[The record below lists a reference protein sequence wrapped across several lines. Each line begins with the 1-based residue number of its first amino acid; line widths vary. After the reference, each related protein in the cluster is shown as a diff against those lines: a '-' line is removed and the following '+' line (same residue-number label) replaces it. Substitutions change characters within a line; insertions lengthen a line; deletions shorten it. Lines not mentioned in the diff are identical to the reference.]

1 MFPQAPS
8 LDQVG
13 VFARSIEDL
22 ALVTQVMSGD
32 DGLDTGSSR
41 RSPQQLLEI
50 CRSEPPLQPK
60 FCFVKT
66 PWWDRVDP
74 QAREVYQDFVESNDS
89 IVWAELPAVVEEAVR
104 WHACINEAE
113 LLFSLQRELRQH
125 PDGLSKALKD
135 RLEQARS
142 VTTIDYLL
150 AKDRIP
156 HVAAAFDEYFDYFD
170 AILTPAALGTAP
182 QGLETT
188 GDPIMQT
195 VWTMAHLPCLNLPL
209 FRLDNGLPL
218 GVQAI
223 GKAQDDA
230 RLLRSARW
238 LVNSIATES

>member
-1 MFPQAPS
+1 M
-8 LDQVG
+8 
-13 VFARSIEDL
+13 
-22 ALVTQVMSGD
+22 
-32 DGLDTGSSR
+32 
-41 RSPQQLLEI
+41 
-50 CRSEPPLQPK
+50 
-60 FCFVKT
+60 
-66 PWWDRVDP
+66 
-74 QAREVYQDFVESNDS
+74 
-89 IVWAELPAVVEEAVR
+89 
-104 WHACINEAE
+104 
-113 LLFSLQRELRQH
+113 QRELRQH
-125 PDGLSKALKD
+125 PDGLSRALKD

-182 QGLETT
+182 QGLEST

-238 LVNSIATES
+238 LVNSIATEG